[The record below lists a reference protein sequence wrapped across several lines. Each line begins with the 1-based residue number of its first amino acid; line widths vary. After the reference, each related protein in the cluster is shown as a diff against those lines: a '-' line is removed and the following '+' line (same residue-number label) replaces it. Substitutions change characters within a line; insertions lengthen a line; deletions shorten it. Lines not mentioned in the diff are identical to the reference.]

1 MGMEL
6 VILGMSVYH
15 HIYYS
20 EGSHGLGVD
29 RVQILLEDDEQ
40 LDDHRILLLCD
51 AAAVGSL
58 EDAVVGNLMDA
69 VEGTADAKV
78 GTADVMVESHLA
90 IEDRRR
96 VVEVGSL
103 AAEDD
108 SLLVVVEES
117 LAVVHNLVVKEG
129 IGQVG
134 TILEQVM
141 VDTVLKVAH
150 HSQVMELLDILEEVH
165 RSRVVV
171 DLDSQ
176 VILPV
181 VADISLADIIVDLE
195 YLLGS
200 LAYLKFN

>member
-6 VILGMSVYH
+6 VSLGIGVYH

-20 EGSHGLGVD
+20 VGSHGLDVD
-29 RVQILLEDDEQ
+29 REQILLEDNEQ

-58 EDAVVGNLMDA
+58 EDAVVGNLTDA

-150 HSQVMELLDILEEVH
+150 HSQVMELLDILEEAH
-165 RSRVVV
+165 RSLVVV

-176 VILPV
+176 VILPA